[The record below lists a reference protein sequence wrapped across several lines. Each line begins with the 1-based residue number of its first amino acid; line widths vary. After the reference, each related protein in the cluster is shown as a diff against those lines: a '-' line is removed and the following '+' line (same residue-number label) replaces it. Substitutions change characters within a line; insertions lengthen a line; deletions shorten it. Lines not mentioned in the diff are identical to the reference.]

1 MRGEGVRTQRK
12 KLRKMEGEEGWIG
25 GGRWRVAGWVK
36 LRVRRAVGCFSRG
49 VSRVARKTTS
59 RTYVISCKVARAV
72 AMATVERAEMTCGR
86 GEGVFNM
93 ISPYP
98 LSPAGVGLGEPPP
111 RGSPPDTYG

>member
-1 MRGEGVRTQRK
+1 MV
-12 KLRKMEGEEGWIG
+12 
-25 GGRWRVAGWVK
+25 GWVK

-93 ISPYP
+93 ILPYP
-98 LSPAGVGLGEPPP
+98 LLPAGVA
-111 RGSPPDTYG
+111 SPLIHMDDGRCARRLYQYDVAIKNNPLKKPNGYAISI